1 MYIRQNHFA
10 NKTYKNQN
18 KIFKRKNTRTKNKL
32 SNIIHN
38 QQSTLTKK
46 TSLSNDIIRMTTLTK
61 V

>member
-38 QQSTLTKK
+38 QQSTLTQKK
-46 TSLSNDIIRMTTLTK
+46 TVCQMILLGWQP
-61 V
+61 